1 MAWWVVGGAYPPVH
15 THEAVAACALRT
27 WAYEGGGCMCP
38 THLGS
43 MKVVGVMATAPMRLI
58 RSPKKGMAHDTSV
71 VAAM

>member
-1 MAWWVVGGAYPPVH
+1 
-15 THEAVAACALRT
+15 
-27 WAYEGGGCMCP
+27 MCP